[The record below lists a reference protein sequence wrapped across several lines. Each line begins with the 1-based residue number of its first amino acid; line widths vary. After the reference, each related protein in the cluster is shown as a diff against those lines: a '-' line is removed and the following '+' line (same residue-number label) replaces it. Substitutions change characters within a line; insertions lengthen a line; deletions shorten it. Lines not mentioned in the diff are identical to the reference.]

1 MDSMELQGDLQLN
14 LLIFNDYILDTSY
27 HTNRLE
33 LFMEREL
40 TSVLT
45 LGLQVNVSTWT
56 QHHKGHKI
64 SIYNTQTMLK
74 LTKMDHPVS
83 YCHLAE
89 IHAI

>member
-1 MDSMELQGDLQLN
+1 VFLIGGSIKKWCHLMDSMELQGDLQLN

-45 LGLQVNVSTWT
+45 LGLQVNVST
-56 QHHKGHKI
+56 
-64 SIYNTQTMLK
+64 
-74 LTKMDHPVS
+74 
-83 YCHLAE
+83 
-89 IHAI
+89 